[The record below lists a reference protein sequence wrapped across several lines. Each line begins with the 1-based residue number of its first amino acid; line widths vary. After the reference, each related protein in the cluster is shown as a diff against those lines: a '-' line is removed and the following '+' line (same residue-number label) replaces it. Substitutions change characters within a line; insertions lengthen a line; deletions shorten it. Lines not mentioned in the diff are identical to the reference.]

1 MTEQLAPVGMTP
13 LGDRARVA
21 IGASAVLIGALA
33 FGAHMLAVRL
43 STAKQQVIDLRAQV
57 SALQSHIDRLES
69 PHIPSVGPV
78 DLPRA
83 STSSPSPVDTITASS
98 PAQALPAQKVIVSVP
113 QDRWTQPS
121 PGKFDGANDS
131 NAGAQVSIKHGTEK
145 FMARDFAGAESDYR
159 DAIRLDPYS
168 SDALAALGTSQV
180 SRGEI
185 ADAENSYT
193 KALQLHNNL
202 HALNGLAGI
211 RYHQNR
217 FQEAYHLEET
227 VLAQDP
233 HNRSGVWLTALILD
247 GLHQPD
253 AALRMYQRF
262 LEIDPNSNAAIYAR
276 DKLQTADA
284 GKPATHSS
292 KP

>member
-1 MTEQLAPVGMTP
+1 MTSPGIRT
-13 LGDRARVA
+13 RVVM
-21 IGASAVLIGALA
+21 GASAVLIGALA

-43 STAKQQVIDLRAQV
+43 STAEQQIIDLRAQV
-57 SALQSHIDRLES
+57 SALQSPIARLEG
-69 PHIPSVGPV
+69 PHIPSVGPAA
-78 DLPRA
+78 LPLA
-83 STSSPSPVDTITASS
+83 STSSPPPVDPMTASS
-98 PAQALPAQKVIVSVP
+98 PAQALPSQQVRVSVP

-121 PGKFDGANDS
+121 PSHGKFDGANDS
-131 NAGAQVSIKHGTEK
+131 NAGAQVFIKHGTEK

-168 SDALAALGTSQV
+168 SDALASLGTSQV

-217 FQEAYHLEET
+217 LQEAYHFEET

-233 HNRSGVWLTALILD
+233 YNRSGVWLMALILD
-247 GLHQPD
+247 ALHQPD

-276 DKLQTADA
+276 DKLQTADV
-284 GKPATHSS
+284 GKRTRR
-292 KP
+292 